1 MAESRFV
8 YVTLIRA
15 SAEKIWDHL
24 TDPQKNKVFWSGY
37 SQQTSWRVGDDYA
50 IVDSAG
56 KAWDTG
62 KVLAFEPPRRLS
74 VTWLHLND
82 AAMTAEGESTA
93 TFELEPASDTVTRL
107 TVTHSIGVA
116 ESKLIGAVS
125 TGWPM
130 ILSSLKSLLETGEAL
145 G

>member
-1 MAESRFV
+1 LNR
-8 YVTLIRA
+8 
-15 SAEKIWDHL
+15 K
-24 TDPQKNKVFWSGY
+24 FWSGY
-37 SQQTSWRVGDDYA
+37 AQQTSWRVGDDYA

-56 KAWDTG
+56 KPWDTG
-62 KVLAFEPPRRLS
+62 KVLAFDAPKRLS

-82 AAMTAEGESTA
+82 AEMTAEGHSTA
-93 TFELEPASDTVTRL
+93 TFDLEPASDTVTKL
-107 TVTHSIGVA
+107 TVTHAIGVSP
-116 ESKLIGAVS
+116 SKLIGAVS